1 MNFKNI
7 GYFFK
12 EALISLSRNRVL
24 SLATITTMAVCI
36 LFLGVAVLL
45 TVNAGNFMNQL
56 ESDIQIIAYLDD
68 SLTKPQLGE
77 VEANITATAGVQE
90 VTFVS
95 KDEALQRLQ
104 SKFSEEDYDLQQT
117 LGKNPLPN
125 SYEVKAVNP
134 QEVAQVAQ
142 LIGEIPG
149 VYKVNYGQ
157 GVVEKL
163 FQVTKWVRILS
174 MVFMIILALGA
185 IFLIATTIR
194 LAIFARRKEIY
205 LMKLIGATDWF
216 VRWPF
221 FIEGILMGV
230 AGALVAIGL
239 LAGGYTSLINNAQTA
254 LFFVPLVSQQS
265 FLLQVYLSLAA
276 AGVALGTVGTYISL
290 NRFLNV

>member
-1 MNFKNI
+1 MNLKNF

-24 SLATITTMAVCI
+24 SLATISTMVVCI

-45 TVNAGNFMNQL
+45 TINAGNFMNQL

-68 SLTKPQLGE
+68 PLTAGQVKE
-77 VEANITATAGVQE
+77 IESTIRETAGVQE

-104 SKFSEEDYDLQQT
+104 LKFSEEDYDLQKT
-117 LGKNPLPN
+117 LSKNPLPD
-125 SYEVKAVNP
+125 SYEVKAANP
-134 QEVAQVAQ
+134 QEVGQVAQ
-142 LIGEIPG
+142 VIGEIPG

-157 GVVEKL
+157 GVVERL
-163 FQVTKWVRILS
+163 FQVTKWVRIIS
-174 MVFMIILALGA
+174 MVFMVILAMGA

-221 FIEGILMGV
+221 FIEGVLMGV
-230 AGALVAIGL
+230 VGALIAIGL
-239 LAGGYTSLINNAQTA
+239 LSGGYSSLIKNAQTA

-265 FLLQVYLSLAA
+265 FLVQVYLSLAA
-276 AGVALGTVGTYISL
+276 VGALLGTMGTYISL

>member
-56 ESDIQIIAYLDD
+56 EADIQIIAYLDD

-77 VEANITATAGVQE
+77 VEANIKATAGVQE

-276 AGVALGTVGTYISL
+276 AGVLLGTVGTYISL

>member
-1 MNFKNI
+1 MNLKNF

-24 SLATITTMAVCI
+24 SLATISTMAVCI

-45 TVNAGNFMNQL
+45 TINAGNFMNQL

-68 SLTKPQLGE
+68 SLTARQVDE
-77 VEANITATAGVQE
+77 IESTIRETAGVQE

-104 SKFSEEDYDLQQT
+104 LKFSEEDYDLQQT
-117 LGKNPLPN
+117 LSKNPLPD
-125 SYEVKAVNP
+125 SYEVKASNP
-134 QEVAQVAQ
+134 QEVGQVAQ
-142 LIGEIPG
+142 VIGEIPG

-157 GVVEKL
+157 GVVERL
-163 FQVTKWVRILS
+163 FQVTKWVRIIS
-174 MVFMIILALGA
+174 MVFMVILAMGA

-221 FIEGILMGV
+221 FIEGVLMGV
-230 AGALVAIGL
+230 VGALIAIGL
-239 LAGGYTSLINNAQTA
+239 LSGGYSSLIKNAQTA

-265 FLLQVYLSLAA
+265 FLIQVYLSLAA
-276 AGVALGTVGTYISL
+276 VGALLGTLGTYISL

>member
-1 MNFKNI
+1 MNLKNF

-24 SLATITTMAVCI
+24 SLATISTMAVCI

-45 TVNAGNFMNQL
+45 TINAGNFMNQL

-68 SLTKPQLGE
+68 SLTARQVDE
-77 VEANITATAGVQE
+77 IESTIRETAGVQE

-104 SKFSEEDYDLQQT
+104 LKFSEEDYDLQQT
-117 LGKNPLPN
+117 LSKNPLPD
-125 SYEVKAVNP
+125 SYEVKASNP
-134 QEVAQVAQ
+134 QEVGQVARV
-142 LIGEIPG
+142 IGEIPG

-157 GVVEKL
+157 GVVERL
-163 FQVTKWVRILS
+163 FQVTKWVRIIS
-174 MVFMIILALGA
+174 MVFMVILAMGA

-221 FIEGILMGV
+221 FIEGVLMGV
-230 AGALVAIGL
+230 VGALIAIGL
-239 LAGGYTSLINNAQTA
+239 LSGGYSSLIKNAQTA

-265 FLLQVYLSLAA
+265 FLIQVYLSLAA
-276 AGVALGTVGTYISL
+276 VGALLGTLGTYISL

>member
-77 VEANITATAGVQE
+77 VEANIKATAGVQE

-276 AGVALGTVGTYISL
+276 AGVLLGTVGTYISL